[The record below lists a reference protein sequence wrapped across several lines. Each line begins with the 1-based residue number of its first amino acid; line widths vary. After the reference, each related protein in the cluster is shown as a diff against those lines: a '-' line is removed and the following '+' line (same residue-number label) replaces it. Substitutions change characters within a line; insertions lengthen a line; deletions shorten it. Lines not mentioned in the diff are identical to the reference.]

1 MSQKYRL
8 DNIGYINR
16 DKKISFTFN
25 GKKYFGYE
33 GDTLASALLAN
44 GIHLVGRSF
53 KYHRPRGFFGA
64 GVDEP
69 NAKVQLYKGAKTEPN
84 ANATEVELVEGLI
97 VKSQNC
103 WPSVSFDFGA
113 INNLFQ
119 KFFPAGFYYKTFMWP
134 KSFWYKVYE
143 PIIRKA
149 AGLGVAPL
157 KPDPDRYEHKYEYCD
172 VLIAGSGPSGLASA
186 LAAAKNGARVIL
198 AEDKSR
204 FGGSLLVDE
213 VTIGNKKGK
222 EWADEAISQLKSMPN
237 VIVKNRSQVFGYY
250 DHNMMVMFEKTRD
263 HIENPNKFTPRQKL
277 WYIRAKEIVISTG
290 SLERP
295 LIFGNNDR
303 PGILLS
309 SAAKEYLKVYGVLV
323 GRKPIIFTN
332 NDSAYDTA
340 IEFKKNGINPLV
352 VDTRTNS
359 DSSVISEAKNLN
371 IDIKFSHGIANTKGH
386 LKVNSATI
394 GKFNSDKSS
403 YENLEEVSCDC
414 ICVSGNWTPTVHLS
428 SQSGNKLKFNE
439 TIDAFIPS
447 QSRQKESTIGSANG
461 SFTLKQ
467 ALEDGFNKGFE
478 LSNKITNKNSKS
490 TAPTS
495 NERSYGEHDKFWC
508 MPLPKNKHYKRF
520 VDFQNDVAVSD
531 IELAVREG
539 FRSIEHVKR
548 YTTLGMATDQGKT
561 SNLNGLQL
569 VSNIEGKIVPE
580 VGHTT
585 FRPPYTAVT
594 IGTIVGREVGKHYRP
609 TRKSPMHGW
618 HEKNNAVFVDAGL
631 WLRPRYYKQG
641 NESLEEAAKREA
653 NNVRKNVG
661 VCDVTS
667 LGKIDIKGPDTAE
680 FLNRIYTNAWMKL
693 PVGKARYGVMLR
705 EDGIVFDDG
714 TTTRI
719 SENHFHMTTTTAQA
733 VNVLAHLEYYLQ
745 VVWPELNVNV
755 LSTTEQWAG
764 AALAGPN
771 SRELLSKL
779 FPETNIL
786 NEALPFMGYKE
797 SDLFGVPARI
807 FRISFSGE
815 LAYEINVE
823 SSYGTFMWEKII
835 EFGQEMNIEPYGT
848 EALSTLRIEM
858 GHVAGSELDG
868 RTIPYD
874 VSLEGMLSKKKDF
887 IGKRSLTREAFL
899 NPKREKVVGVIPLDK
914 KTTIPEG
921 SHLVKDGN
929 ASSPNPK
936 LGHVSASCWSV
947 EYNNPFSLA
956 IIQDGKNRIGE
967 KLYAVSPLNNKNIAV
982 EIVSSHYVDPK
993 GREQD
998 HDRDFSLTIYS

>member
-1 MSQKYRL
+1 MSQNFRL
-8 DNIGYINR
+8 DKTGHINR
-16 DKKISFTFN
+16 DKKISFKFN

-53 KYHRPRGFFGA
+53 KYHRPRGFIGA

-69 NAKVQLYKGAKTEPN
+69 NAHVQLDSGAKTEPN
-84 ANATEVELVEGLI
+84 AIATTVELVEGL
-97 VKSQNC
+97 VATSQNC
-103 WPSVSFDFGA
+103 WPSVTFDFGA
-113 INNLFQ
+113 INNLFN

-134 KSFWYKVYE
+134 KNFWYKVYE
-143 PIIRKA
+143 PIIRRA

-157 KPDPDRYEHKYEYCD
+157 KPDPDRYEHKFEYCD
-172 VLIAGSGPSGLASA
+172 VLVAGSGPSGLASA

-198 AEDKSR
+198 AEDKPR
-204 FGGSLLVDE
+204 FGGSLLTDE

-222 EWADEAISQLKSMPN
+222 DWADETILQLKSMPN

-250 DHNMMVMFEKTRD
+250 DHNMMVMLERTRD
-263 HIENPNKFTPRQKL
+263 HIENPTEFTPRQRL
-277 WYIRAKEIVISTG
+277 WYIRAKEVIVSTG
-290 SLERP
+290 SIERP
-295 LIFGNNDR
+295 LVFGNNDR
-303 PGILLS
+303 PGIILA
-309 SAAKEYLKVYGVLV
+309 SAAKEYMKVYGVLV
-323 GRKPIIFTN
+323 GKKPIIFTN

-340 IEFKKNGINPLV
+340 IEFKKNGVDPLV
-352 VDTRTNS
+352 VDVRANS
-359 DSSVISEAKNLN
+359 KSSIVKEAKNLN
-371 IDIKFSHGIANTKGH
+371 INIKFSHGIANSKGY
-386 LKVNSATI
+386 LRVNSATI
-394 GKFNSDKSS
+394 GKLNSNKSD
-403 YENLEEVSCDC
+403 YESLENVLCDC

-428 SQSGNKLKFNE
+428 SQSGNKLKFDEKIN
-439 TIDAFIPS
+439 AFIPS
-447 QSRQKESTIGSANG
+447 ESRQNETSIGSANG

-467 ALEDGFNKGFE
+467 SLDEGFNKGYE
-478 LSNKITNKNSKS
+478 LSNKITKKNSKS
-490 TAPTS
+490 TIPTS
-495 NERSYGEHDKFWC
+495 NEKNYGQHDKFWC

-569 VSNIEGKIVPE
+569 VSNIEEKIVPE

-585 FRPPYTAVT
+585 FRPPYTPVT
-594 IGTIVGREVGKHYRP
+594 IGAIVGREVGKYYRP
-609 TRKSPMHGW
+609 TRKSPMHEW

-631 WLRPRYYKQG
+631 WLRPRYYKQD
-641 NESLEEAAKREA
+641 NETLMEASKREA
-653 NNVRKNVG
+653 ANVRNNVG
-661 VCDVTS
+661 ICDVTS
-667 LGKIDIKGPDTAE
+667 LGKIDIKGPDSAE
-680 FLNRIYTNAWMKL
+680 FLNRVYTNAWMKL

-733 VNVLAHLEYYLQ
+733 VNILAHLEYYLQ
-745 VVWPELNVNV
+745 VVWPELDVNV

-771 SRELLSKL
+771 SRNLLSKL
-779 FPETNIL
+779 FTDIDVS
-786 NEALPFMGYKE
+786 NEAIPFMGYKE
-797 SDLFGVPARI
+797 ADLFGVPARI

-823 SSYGTFMWEKII
+823 SGYGIFMWEKVM
-835 EFGQEMNIEPYGT
+835 ELGKEMNIEPYGT

-858 GHVAGSELDG
+858 GHVAGSEIDG
-868 RTIPYD
+868 RVISSD
-874 VSLEGMLSKKKDF
+874 LSLEGMLSKKKDF
-887 IGKRSLTREAFL
+887 IGKRSLNREAFL
-899 NPKREKVVGVIPLDK
+899 DPNREKIVGVVPLDK
-914 KTTIPEG
+914 KSMIPEG
-921 SHLVKDGN
+921 SHLVRDSN
-929 ASSPNPK
+929 ASLPNPK
-936 LGHVSASCWSV
+936 LGHISASCWSV

-956 IIQDGKNRIGE
+956 ILQDGKKRIGE
-967 KLYAVSPLNNKNIAV
+967 KLFALSPLKNKNIEV
-982 EIVSSHYVDPK
+982 EIVSSHYVDSK
-993 GREQD
+993 GERV
-998 HDRDFSLTIYS
+998 RS

>member
-1 MSQKYRL
+1 MSQNFRL
-8 DNIGYINR
+8 NKVGYINR
-16 DKKISFTFN
+16 NKKISFKFN

-53 KYHRPRGFFGA
+53 KYHRPRGFIGA

-69 NAKVQLYKGAKTEPN
+69 NAHVQLYSGAKTEPN
-84 ANATEVELVEGLI
+84 AIATTVELVEGL
-97 VKSQNC
+97 VATSQNC

-113 INNLFQ
+113 INNLLN

-134 KSFWYKVYE
+134 KNFWHKIYE

-157 KPDPDRYEHKYEYCD
+157 KPDPDRYEHKFEYCD
-172 VLIAGSGPSGLASA
+172 VLVAGSGPSGLASA

-198 AEDKSR
+198 AEDKPR
-204 FGGSLLVDE
+204 FGGSLLTDE

-222 EWADEAISQLKSMPN
+222 DWADETISQLKSMSN

-250 DHNMMVMFEKTRD
+250 DHNMMVMSERTKD
-263 HIENPNKFTPRQKL
+263 HVENPTEFTPRQRL
-277 WYIRAKEIVISTG
+277 WYIRANEVIVSTG
-290 SLERP
+290 SIERP
-295 LIFGNNDR
+295 LVFGNNDR
-303 PGILLS
+303 PGIMLA
-309 SAAKEYLKVYGVLV
+309 SAAKEYMKVYGVLA
-323 GRKPIIFTN
+323 GKKPIIFTN

-340 IEFKKNGINPLV
+340 IEFKKNEVDPLV
-352 VDTRTNS
+352 VDIRTNS
-359 DSSVISEAKNLN
+359 ESSVVQEAKNLN
-371 IDIKFSHGIANTKGH
+371 INIKFSHGIVNSKGY
-386 LKVNSATI
+386 LRVNSATI
-394 GKFNSDKSS
+394 GKLNGDKSG
-403 YENLEEVSCDC
+403 YESLENISCDC

-428 SQSGNKLKFNE
+428 SQSGNKLKFDEKIN
-439 TIDAFIPS
+439 AFIPS
-447 QSRQKESTIGSANG
+447 QSRQNESTIGSANG
-461 SFTLKQ
+461 SFTLKKS
-467 ALEDGFNKGFE
+467 LDDGFNKGYE
-478 LSNKITNKNSKS
+478 LSNKITGKNTKS
-490 TAPTS
+490 TIPTS
-495 NERSYGEHDKFWC
+495 NERSYAQHDKFWC
-508 MPLPKNKHYKRF
+508 MPLPKNKHYKRC
-520 VDFQNDVAVSD
+520 VDFQNDVYVSD

-569 VSNIEGKIVPE
+569 VSNIENKIVPE

-585 FRPPYTAVT
+585 FRPPYTPVT
-594 IGTIVGREVGKHYRP
+594 IGAIVGREVGKHYRP
-609 TRKSPMHGW
+609 TRKSPMHEW

-641 NESLEEAAKREA
+641 SETLLEAAKREA
-653 NNVRKNVG
+653 TNVRNNVG
-661 VCDVTS
+661 ICDVTS
-667 LGKIDIKGPDTAE
+667 LGKIDIKGPDCPE

-745 VVWPELNVNV
+745 VVWPELAVNV

-771 SRELLSKL
+771 SRNLLNKL
-779 FPETNIL
+779 FPEIDVS
-786 NEALPFMGYKE
+786 NEAIPFMGYKE
-797 SDLFGVPARI
+797 ADLFGVPARI

-823 SSYGTFMWEKII
+823 SGYGIFMWEKII
-835 EFGQEMNIEPYGT
+835 ELGKEMNIEPYGT

-858 GHVAGSELDG
+858 GHVAGSEIDG
-868 RTIPYD
+868 RVIASD
-874 VSLEGMLSKKKDF
+874 LSLEGMLSKKKDF
-887 IGKRSLTREAFL
+887 IGKRSLNREAFI
-899 NPKREKVVGVIPLDK
+899 NPNREKIVGVVPLDK
-914 KTTIPEG
+914 KSMIPEG
-921 SHLVKDGN
+921 SHLVSDSN
-929 ASSPNPK
+929 ASLPNPK
-936 LGHVSASCWSV
+936 LGHISASCWSV

-956 IIQDGKNRIGE
+956 ILKDGKKKIGE
-967 KLYAVSPLNNKNIAV
+967 KLYAVSPLKNKNIAV

-993 GREQD
+993 GERV
-998 HDRDFSLTIYS
+998 RS

>member
-1 MSQKYRL
+1 MSQNYRL
-8 DNIGYINR
+8 DRGGYINR
-16 DKKISFTFN
+16 GKKISFKFN
-25 GKKYFGYE
+25 GKKYFGYG

-53 KYHRPRGFFGA
+53 KYHRPRGFVGA

-69 NAKVQLYKGAKTEPN
+69 NAKVQLYQGAKTEPN
-84 ANATEVELVEGLI
+84 ATATEVELIEGLEA
-97 VKSQNC
+97 KSQNC

-113 INNLFQ
+113 ANNLLN
-119 KFFPAGFYYKTFMWP
+119 KIFPAGFYYKTFMWP
-134 KSFWYKVYE
+134 KNFWYKIYE

-149 AGLGVAPL
+149 AGLGIAPL
-157 KPDPDRYEHKYEYCD
+157 KPDPDRYEHKFEYCD
-172 VLIAGSGPSGLASA
+172 VLVAGSGPAGLAGA

-198 AEDKSR
+198 AEDKPR
-204 FGGSLLVDE
+204 FGGSLLNDE

-222 EWADEAISQLKSMPN
+222 DWADETISQLKSMSN

-250 DHNMMVMFEKTRD
+250 DHNMMVMLERTKD
-263 HIENPNKFTPRQKL
+263 HIENPTEFTPRQRL
-277 WYIRAKEIVISTG
+277 WYIRAREVIISTG
-290 SLERP
+290 SIERP
-295 LIFGNNDR
+295 LVFGNNDR
-303 PGILLS
+303 PGIMLA
-309 SAAKEYLKVYGVLV
+309 SAAKEYIKSYGVLV
-323 GRKPIIFTN
+323 GKKPIIFTN
-332 NDSAYDTA
+332 NDSAYDLA

-352 VDTRTNS
+352 VDVRTNS
-359 DSSVISEAKNLN
+359 ESSAVKEAKNLN
-371 IDIKFSHGIANTKGH
+371 VEIKFSHGVVNTQGY

-394 GKFNSDKSS
+394 GKLTSDKFN
-403 YENLEEVSCDC
+403 YESLEKVSCDC

-428 SQSGNKLKFNE
+428 SQSGNKLKFDEKIN
-439 TIDAFIPS
+439 AFKPNK
-447 QSRQKESTIGSANG
+447 SRQRESTIGAANG

-467 ALEDGFNKGFE
+467 SLDEGFNKGYE
-478 LSNKITNKNSKS
+478 LSNRITKKNLKS
-490 TAPTS
+490 MPPTS
-495 NERSYGEHDKFWC
+495 NERSYGIHDKFWC

-569 VSNIEGKIVPE
+569 VSNIEKKIVPE

-585 FRPPYTAVT
+585 FRPPYTPVT
-594 IGTIVGREVGKHYRP
+594 IGAVVGREVGKHYRP
-609 TRKSPMHGW
+609 TRKSPMHSW

-641 NESLEEAAKREA
+641 KETLHEAAIREA
-653 NNVRKNVG
+653 TNVRNNVG

-667 LGKIDIKGPDTAE
+667 LGKIDIKGPDAAE
-680 FLNRIYTNAWMKL
+680 FLNRVYTNAWMKL
-693 PVGKARYGVMLR
+693 PIGKARYGIMLR

-719 SENHFHMTTTTAQA
+719 SENHYHMTTTTAQA
-733 VNVLAHLEYYLQ
+733 VNILAHLEYYLQ
-745 VVWPELNVNV
+745 VVWPELDVNV

-764 AALAGPN
+764 AAVAGPN
-771 SRELLSKL
+771 SRNLLGKL
-779 FPETNIL
+779 FPNFDL
-786 NEALPFMGYKE
+786 SNKAFPFMAFKE
-797 SDLFGVPARI
+797 EDLFGVPARI

-823 SSYGTFMWEKII
+823 SGYGVFMWEKII
-835 EFGQEMNIEPYGT
+835 AQGKEMDIEPYGT

-858 GHVAGSELDG
+858 GHVAGSEIDG
-868 RTIPYD
+868 RTISSD
-874 VSLEGMLSKKKDF
+874 LLLDGMLSKKKDF
-887 IGKRSLTREAFL
+887 IGKRSLNREAFIDS
-899 NPKREKVVGVIPLDK
+899 NREKIVGVVPLDK
-914 KTTIPEG
+914 KTMIPEG
-921 SHLVKDGN
+921 SHLVKDSK
-929 ASSPNPK
+929 ATLPNEK
-936 LGHVSASCWSV
+936 LGHISASCWSV

-956 IIQDGKNRIGE
+956 ILKEGKKRIGE
-967 KLYAVSPLNNKNIAV
+967 KLYALSPLKNKIIAV

-993 GREQD
+993 GERV
-998 HDRDFSLTIYS
+998 RL